1 MWQHDTFCMSTS
13 SILINKAHCD
23 IGDCIQVCPNII
35 SSNCFNSRCM
45 EILQDRQ
52 PQNQI
57 MGFLDSSTYFYMLA
71 YLKSPH
77 NNKTLQAVQFNYICM
92 SAPRKKSTLWHE
104 KIASIV
110 LLNLS
115 WLHIYKSSGVLAI
128 RVLGS
133 SIYKSSGLFLRP
145 KFSITVYIYL
155 HLHKL
160 FSWNIFAFGQKYP
173 VIFNCPLPLR
183 FPIPFVLAVQTL
195 QTVMYNTVSWPD
207 STVTVTL
214 GRISTNTDWP
224 F

>member
-104 KIASIV
+104 KIASSP
-110 LLNLS
+110 LNL
-115 WLHIYKSSGVLAI
+115 IMILAI

-133 SIYKSSGLFLRP
+133 SIRVLGSSIR
-145 KFSITVYIYL
+145 
-155 HLHKL
+155 
-160 FSWNIFAFGQKYP
+160 
-173 VIFNCPLPLR
+173 
-183 FPIPFVLAVQTL
+183 VLG
-195 QTVMYNTVSWPD
+195 S
-207 STVTVTL
+207 
-214 GRISTNTDWP
+214 
-224 F
+224 

>member
-57 MGFLDSSTYFYMLA
+57 MGFLVLSSTYFYMLA

-110 LLNLS
+110 FLNLS
-115 WLHIYKSSGVLAI
+115 WFWGSGYKSSRLFHK
-128 RVLGS
+128 S
-133 SIYKSSGLFLRP
+133 SGLFYKSSGLFLRP
-145 KFSITVYIYL
+145 EFSIIISIYIYI
-155 HLHKL
+155 
-160 FSWNIFAFGQKYP
+160 N
-173 VIFNCPLPLR
+173 N
-183 FPIPFVLAVQTL
+183 
-195 QTVMYNTVSWPD
+195 
-207 STVTVTL
+207 
-214 GRISTNTDWP
+214 
-224 F
+224 